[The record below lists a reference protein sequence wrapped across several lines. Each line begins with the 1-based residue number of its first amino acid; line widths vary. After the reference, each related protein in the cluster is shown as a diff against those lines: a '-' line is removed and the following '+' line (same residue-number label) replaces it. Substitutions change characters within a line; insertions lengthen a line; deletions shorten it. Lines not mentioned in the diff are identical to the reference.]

1 MKINELRRYRTLA
14 DELECVEEQLSAKKV
29 YDSVQ
34 GNSGAPAFGK
44 VTKKVEGYIHG
55 SGTVDLLRRKSQIQK
70 DMDYIETYIAGI
82 IRSDIRKAL
91 TLYCIKGYKTWEE
104 VADTMDFEDWRNL
117 RRNVQ
122 NELDRIDVQYAQSE
136 E

>member
-1 MKINELRRYRTLA
+1 MKISELRRYRTLA
-14 DELECVEEQLSAKKV
+14 DELECVEEQIDKKKV

-34 GNSGAPAFGK
+34 GNSGAPAYSK
-44 VTKKVEGYIHG
+44 VTKSIEGLVHG
-55 SGTVDLLRRKSQIQK
+55 EETRDLIKLERRIKR
-70 DMDYIETYIAGI
+70 DMDFIETYIAGI

-91 TLYCIKGYKTWEE
+91 TLYCINGYKTWEE
-104 VADTMDFEDWRNL
+104 VADTMGFEDWRNL

-122 NELDRIDVQYAQSE
+122 NELDRIDMQYAQNE

>member
-1 MKINELRRYRTLA
+1 MKISELRQYRTLA
-14 DELECVEEQLSAKKV
+14 EELECVEEQLSAKKV

-82 IRSDIRKAL
+82 VRGDIRKAL
-91 TLYCIKGYKTWEE
+91 TLYCINGYKTWGE
-104 VADTMDFEDWRNL
+104 VAEAMGYDDWQNL

-122 NELDRIDVQYAQSE
+122 NELDRIDVQNTQNKQ
-136 E
+136 